1 MVFET
6 KDTVDGIP
14 ARSGWLL
21 PVSMLGDYSKELG
34 SGAGSRGREVE
45 KQETW
50 R

>member
-14 ARSGWLL
+14 ARRGWLV